1 MEMIKRFWSI
11 IFGKLD
17 LNIKQKKK
25 LQKNESIIL
34 LTESFKFIELLSLA
48 NIIEFSLYQK
58 FFIIDTFDM
67 NCLNSSDANSLLS
80 SLLNQEKKIFHPIAM
95 NVSKN
100 WNNKDNTL
108 IGNLKGK
115 SELVILPEK
124 KTHEE
129 LVNKVKEFFYSIG
142 DMNNYRVQVNYE
154 QIEEVIEKDFLNN
167 GK

>member
-1 MEMIKRFWSI
+1 
-11 IFGKLD
+11 
-17 LNIKQKKK
+17 
-25 LQKNESIIL
+25 
-34 LTESFKFIELLSLA
+34 
-48 NIIEFSLYQK
+48 
-58 FFIIDTFDM
+58 M
-67 NCLNSSDANSLLS
+67 NRLNSSDPNSLLS

-115 SELVILPEK
+115 SELVILPKK
-124 KTHEE
+124 KTYEE

-142 DMNNYRVQVNYE
+142 DMNNYRIKVNYE

-167 GK
+167 RK